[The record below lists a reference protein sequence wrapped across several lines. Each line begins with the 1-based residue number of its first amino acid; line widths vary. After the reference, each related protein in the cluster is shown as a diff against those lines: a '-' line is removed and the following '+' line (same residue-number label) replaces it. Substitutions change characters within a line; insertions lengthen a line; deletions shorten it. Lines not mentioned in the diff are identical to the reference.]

1 MWVSPPARYSIQPI
15 YSMKKALLFLGIL
28 LLALTRQQLAA
39 QATTTISVLNGVLYY
54 DGYAGTVTTP
64 APPAGVIRH
73 RNDLYA
79 RQLTAAELQ
88 SIGTQLSMKVTIAAA
103 CDNYDRIGNVN
114 LALVPKGATTY
125 TPANVQHIEVA
136 RYITP
141 FMDKNKTPS
150 SVSYDYDISNV
161 AALFKDTNLNAS
173 YDFWVELQVF
183 GVPYAAN
190 TQIAGCAGRSDV
202 FYGSLDFTTN
212 APAPA
217 QSTNVLLPL
226 LFQASLNNYQATA
239 TDTLGKTTRTLKFVT
254 TTNLTDAA
262 LFLITSNHGANTGG
276 EEYNRRVHYVYVNNV
291 LKLSYTPGRESCEPY
306 RQYNTQAN
314 GIYGPSP
321 RTNAVWQSFSN
332 WCPGDKIDIRRISLG
347 ALPAGTYSFR
357 IRVPDATFVGGQGD
371 IPTSLY
377 FQGKTSGV
385 ITAVAGSRSTA
396 GAFFLYPNPSAGL
409 VTVANPAGVAVR
421 ELVVRNALGQV
432 VHRAAGNAAPQFA
445 LSLGSL
451 AAGTYVAE
459 IYTADGVA
467 TRTFQ
472 VAR

>member
-1 MWVSPPARYSIQPI
+1 
-15 YSMKKALLFLGIL
+15 MKKALLFLGVVL
-28 LLALTRQQLAA
+28 LGLARQPLAA
-39 QATTTISVLNGVLYY
+39 QTTTTISVLNGVLYY
-54 DGYAGTVTTP
+54 DGYAATVATP
-64 APPAGVIRH
+64 APPAGVVRH

-88 SIGTQLSMKVTIAAA
+88 SIGTQLTMKVTVAAA

-125 TPANVQHIEVA
+125 TPANVPHIELG

-150 SVSYDYDISNV
+150 SLSYTYDISNV
-161 AALFKDTNLNAS
+161 AALLKETSLAAT
-173 YDFWVELQVF
+173 YDFWVELQLF

-190 TQIAGCAGRSDV
+190 TEIVGCAGRSDV
-202 FYGSLDFTTN
+202 FYGSLDFITN
-212 APAPA
+212 AAAPA
-217 QSTNVLLPL
+217 QSGTNVLLPL
-226 LFQASLNNYQATA
+226 LFQASLNNYQAAA
-239 TDTLGKTTRTLKFVT
+239 TDTLGKTTRTLKFT
-254 TTNLTDAA
+254 TSTNLTDAA
-262 LFLITSNHGANTGG
+262 LFLITSNHGANSGG
-276 EEYNRRVHYVYVNNV
+276 EEYNRRVHYVYVDNV
-291 LKLSYTPGRESCEPY
+291 LKLSYTPGRTSCEPF

-314 GIYGPSP
+314 GIYGLSP
-321 RTNAVWQSFSN
+321 RTDATWQSFSN

-347 ALPAGTYSFR
+347 ALPAGTHSFR
-357 IRVPDATFVGGQGD
+357 IRVPAATFVGGQGD

-385 ITAVAGSRSTA
+385 LTAVAGSRGAT

-409 VTVANPAGVAVR
+409 VTVANPAGVSVQ
-421 ELVVRNALGQV
+421 EVVVRNALGQV
-432 VHRAAGNAAPQFA
+432 MHRATGSTAPQFT

-459 IYTADGVA
+459 IYTAEGVA

>member
-1 MWVSPPARYSIQPI
+1 
-15 YSMKKALLFLGIL
+15 MKKHFLLFWVV
-28 LLALTRQQLAA
+28 LLALARQPLAA
-39 QATTTISVLNGVLYY
+39 QTTISVFNGVLYY
-54 DGYAGTVTTP
+54 DGYATTVNTP

-88 SIGTQLSMKVTIAAA
+88 SIGTSLSMRVTIAAA

-125 TPANVQHIEVA
+125 TPANVPHIELG

-141 FMDKNKTPS
+141 FMDKNRSPS
-150 SVSYDYDISNV
+150 SVSYDYDISNM
-161 AALFKDTNLNAS
+161 AALFKETSLNTQ

-190 TQIAGCAGRSDV
+190 TQIAGCSGRNDV
-202 FYGSLDFTTN
+202 FYGSLELTTN

-226 LFQASLNNYQATA
+226 LFQASLNNYQTTA
-239 TDTLGKTTRTLKFVT
+239 TDTLGRTTRTVT
-254 TTNLTDAA
+254 VTVPANLSDAA
-262 LFLITSNHGANTGG
+262 LFLITSNHGANSGG
-276 EEYNRRVHYVYVNNV
+276 EEYNRRVHYAYFDNV
-291 LKLSYTPGRESCEPY
+291 LRLSYTPGRVSCEPF

-321 RTNAVWQSFSN
+321 RTNVQWQSFSN
-332 WCPGDKIDIRRISLG
+332 WCPGDKIDIRRINLG
-347 ALPAGTYSFR
+347 AVPAGTHSFR
-357 IRVPDATFVGGQGD
+357 IRVPSAQFVGGQGD
-371 IPTSLY
+371 IPTSVYL
-377 FQGKTSGV
+377 QGKTSGLLS
-385 ITAVAGSRSTA
+385 TLAGGRATA

-409 VTVANPAGVAVR
+409 VMVANPAGVAVR
-421 ELVVRNALGQV
+421 EVVVRNVLGQV
-432 VHRAAGNAAPQFA
+432 VHRAAGSAASQFV

-451 AAGTYVAE
+451 AVGTYVAE
-459 IYTADGVA
+459 IYTAEGVV
-467 TRTFQ
+467 TRPFQ

>member
-1 MWVSPPARYSIQPI
+1 
-15 YSMKKALLFLGIL
+15 MKKLFLSFCVV
-28 LLALTRQQLAA
+28 LLALASQPLAA
-39 QATTTISVLNGVLYY
+39 QTTISVLNGVLYY
-54 DGYAGTVTTP
+54 DGYATTVTNP

-79 RQLTAAELQ
+79 RQLTTAELQ
-88 SIGTQLSMKVTIAAA
+88 SIGTTLSMKVTIAAA

-141 FMDKNKTPS
+141 FMNKNVAPG
-150 SVSYDYDISNV
+150 SVSYDYDISNM
-161 AALFKDTNLNAS
+161 AALFKETSLNAS
-173 YDFWVELQVF
+173 YDFWLELQVF

-190 TQIAGCAGRSDV
+190 TQVAGCAGRSDV
-202 FYGSLDFTTN
+202 FYGSLELTTN
-212 APAPA
+212 AAAPA
-217 QSTNVLLPL
+217 QSNNVLLPL
-226 LFQASLNNYQATA
+226 LFQASLNNYQAAA
-239 TDTLGKTTRTLKFVT
+239 TDTLGKTTRTVT
-254 TTNLTDAA
+254 MNVPANLTDAA
-262 LFLITSNHGANTGG
+262 LFLITSNHGANSGG
-276 EEYNRRVHYVYVNNV
+276 EEYNRRMHYAYFDKN
-291 LKLSYTPGRESCEPY
+291 LKLSYTPGRVSCEPY

-321 RTNAVWQSFSN
+321 RTDAQWQSFSN

-347 ALPAGTYSFR
+347 AVAAGTHTFR
-357 IRVPDATFVGGQGD
+357 IRVPDAVFVGAQGD
-371 IPTSLY
+371 IPTSVYL
-377 FQGKTSGV
+377 QGKTSGV
-385 ITAVAGSRSTA
+385 LTAVAGSRGAA

-409 VTVANPAGVAVR
+409 VTVANPAGVAVK
-421 ELVVRNALGQV
+421 ELVVRNTLGQV
-432 VHRAAGNAAPQFA
+432 VHRAVGSAASQFV

-459 IYTADGVA
+459 IYTAEGVA

>member
-1 MWVSPPARYSIQPI
+1 MRVSLPVRKSPQPLF
-15 YSMKKALLFLGIL
+15 SMKKALLFLGVV
-28 LLALTRQQLAA
+28 LLALARQPLAA
-39 QATTTISVLNGVLYY
+39 QTTISVLNGVLYY
-54 DGYAGTVTTP
+54 DGYAATVATP

-79 RQLTAAELQ
+79 RQLTTAELQ
-88 SIGTQLSMKVTIAAA
+88 SIGTQLTMKVTVAAA

-125 TPANVQHIEVA
+125 NPANVPHLELG

-150 SVSYDYDISNV
+150 SLTYEYDISNM
-161 AALFKDTNLNAS
+161 AALFKETTLAAT
-173 YDFWVELQVF
+173 YDFWVELQLF

-190 TQIAGCAGRSDV
+190 TQIVGCGGRTDV
-202 FYGSLDFTTN
+202 FYGSLDFITN
-212 APAPA
+212 AAAPA
-217 QSTNVLLPL
+217 QSGTNVLVPM
-226 LFQASLNNYQATA
+226 LFQASLNNYQAAA
-239 TDTLGKTTRTLKFVT
+239 TDTLGKTTRTIKFTVPAA
-254 TTNLTDAA
+254 LTDAA
-262 LFLITSNHGANTGG
+262 LFLITSNHGANSGG
-276 EEYNRRVHYVYVNNV
+276 EEYNRRVHYVYVDND
-291 LKLSYTPGRESCEPY
+291 LKLTYTPGRVSCEPF

-321 RTNAVWQSFSN
+321 RSNAVWQSFSN

-347 ALPAGTYSFR
+347 ALSAGTHSFR
-357 IRVPDATFVGGQGD
+357 IHVPTAVFVGGQGD
-371 IPTSLY
+371 IPTSVYL
-377 FQGKTSGV
+377 QGKTSGV
-385 ITAVAGSRSTA
+385 LSTAGSRGAT
-396 GAFFLYPNPSAGL
+396 GAFFLYPNPSAGF

-432 VHRAAGNAAPQFA
+432 VHRAAGSAAPQFA
-445 LSLGSL
+445 LALGSL
-451 AAGTYVAE
+451 AVGTYVAE
-459 IYTADGVA
+459 IHTAEGVA

>member
-1 MWVSPPARYSIQPI
+1 
-15 YSMKKALLFLGIL
+15 MKKVLFFLWVM
-28 LLALTRQQLAA
+28 LLALARQPLAA
-39 QATTTISVLNGVLYY
+39 QTTINVFNGVLYY
-54 DGYAGTVTTP
+54 DGYAATVTNP

-79 RQLTAAELQ
+79 RRLTATEIQ
-88 SIGTQLSMKVTIAAA
+88 SIGTLLTMKVTIAAA

-114 LALVPKGATTY
+114 LALVPKGAATY
-125 TPANVQHIEVA
+125 TPADVQHIEIA

-150 SVSYDYDISNV
+150 SVSYDYEISNI
-161 AALFKDTNLNAS
+161 AALLKETSLNAN

-190 TQIAGCAGRSDV
+190 TQITGCAGRNDV

-217 QSTNVLLPL
+217 QSANVLRPL
-226 LFQASLNNYQATA
+226 LYQASLNNYQTTA
-239 TDTLGKTTRTLKFVT
+239 TDTLGKTTRTVNFILPVG
-254 TTNLTDAA
+254 LTDAA
-262 LFLITSNHGANTGG
+262 LFLVTSNHGANTGG
-276 EEYNRRVHYVYVNNV
+276 EEYNRRMHFAYFDNV
-291 LKLSYTPGRESCEPY
+291 LKLSYKPGRTSCEPF

-314 GIYGPSP
+314 GIYGASP
-321 RTNAVWQSFSN
+321 KTDAQWQSFSN
-332 WCPGDKIDIRRISLG
+332 WCPGDKIDIRRINLG
-347 ALPAGTYSFR
+347 PLAAGSHSFR
-357 IRVPDATFVGGQGD
+357 IRVPDAAFAGGQGD
-371 IPTSLY
+371 IPTSVYL
-377 FQGKTSGV
+377 QGKTSGV
-385 ITAVAGSRSTA
+385 LSTA
-396 GAFFLYPNPSAGL
+396 NSRGANGAFFLYPNPSAGL

-432 VHRAAGNAAPQFA
+432 VHRAAGSNAPQFA

-451 AAGTYVAE
+451 AVGTYVAE
-459 IYTADGVA
+459 IHTAEGVA

>member
-1 MWVSPPARYSIQPI
+1 
-15 YSMKKALLFLGIL
+15 MKKALLFLCVV
-28 LLALTRQQLAA
+28 LLALARQPLAA
-39 QATTTISVLNGVLYY
+39 QTTISILNGVLYY
-54 DGYAGTVTTP
+54 DGYAATVATP

-88 SIGTQLSMKVTIAAA
+88 SIGTQLTMKVTVAAA

-125 TPANVQHIEVA
+125 TPANVQHIELG

-150 SVSYDYDISNV
+150 SLSYTYDISNV
-161 AALFKDTNLNAS
+161 AALLKETSLNAN
-173 YDFWVELQVF
+173 YDFWVELQLF

-190 TQIAGCAGRSDV
+190 TEIAGCAGRNDV
-202 FYGSLDFTTN
+202 FYGSLEFTTN
-212 APAPA
+212 AAAPA
-217 QSTNVLLPL
+217 QSANVLLPL
-226 LFQASLNNYQATA
+226 MFQASLNNYQTSA
-239 TDTLGKTTRTLKFVT
+239 TDTLGKTTRTVNFIMPV
-254 TTNLTDAA
+254 NLTDAA
-262 LFLITSNHGANTGG
+262 LFLITSNHGANSGG
-276 EEYNRRVHYVYVNNV
+276 EEYSRRVHYAYFDNV
-291 LKLSYTPGRESCEPY
+291 LKLSYTPGRVSCEPY

-321 RTNAVWQSFSN
+321 KTDAQWQSFSN
-332 WCPGDKIDIRRISLG
+332 WCPGDKIDIRRINLG
-347 ALPAGTYSFR
+347 ALPAGTHSFR
-357 IRVPDATFVGGQGD
+357 IRVPSAAFNGGQGD
-371 IPTSLY
+371 IPTSVYL
-377 FQGKTSGV
+377 QGKTSGV
-385 ITAVAGSRSTA
+385 LSTVAGSRGAS

-409 VTVANPAGVAVR
+409 ITVANPAGVAVR
-421 ELVVRNALGQV
+421 ELLVRNTLGQV
-432 VHRAAGNAAPQFA
+432 VHRAAGSAASQFT

-459 IYTADGVA
+459 IHTAEGVA

>member
-1 MWVSPPARYSIQPI
+1 
-15 YSMKKALLFLGIL
+15 MKKNFLNLCVLL
-28 LLALTRQQLAA
+28 LLALASKPLAA
-39 QATTTISVLNGVLYY
+39 QTTINVLNGVLYY
-54 DGYAGTVTTP
+54 DGYATTVTTP

-79 RQLTAAELQ
+79 RQLTTSELQ
-88 SIGTQLSMKVTIAAA
+88 SIGTQLTMKVTIAAA

-125 TPANVQHIEVA
+125 VPADVQHIELA

-150 SVSYDYDISNV
+150 SVAYDYDISNV
-161 AALFKDTNLNAS
+161 ASLFKETSLTAN

-190 TQIAGCAGRSDV
+190 TQITGCAGRNDV

-217 QSTNVLLPL
+217 QSNNVLLPL
-226 LFQASLNNYQATA
+226 FFQASLNNYQATA
-239 TDTLGKTTRTLKFVT
+239 TDTLGKTTRTIKFTVPA
-254 TTNLTDAA
+254 NLTDAA
-262 LFLITSNHGANTGG
+262 LFLITSNHGANSGG
-276 EEYNRRVHYVYVNNV
+276 EEYNRRVHYVYVDGA
-291 LKLSYTPGRESCEPY
+291 LKLSYTPGRATCEPF
-306 RQYNTQAN
+306 RQYNTQSN
-314 GIYGPSP
+314 GIYGLIPK
-321 RTNAVWQSFSN
+321 TNAQWQSFSN
-332 WCPGDKIDIRRISLG
+332 WCPGDKIDIRRINLG
-347 ALPAGTYSFR
+347 ALPAGTHSFF
-357 IRVPDATFVGGQGD
+357 IRVPTAAFVGGQGD

-377 FQGKTSGV
+377 LQGKTSGV
-385 ITAVAGSRSTA
+385 LTAVAGSRSAA

-409 VTVANPAGVAVR
+409 VTVANPAGVSVR

-432 VHRAAGNAAPQFA
+432 MHRAAGSAASQFT

-459 IYTADGVA
+459 IYTAEGMA